1 MLIAGEWQ
9 VGDDGVT
16 RPTVRAH
23 VFGADGR
30 PVTDDFLIDSGADRT
45 VFSAALMS
53 RLRLPVRSAQPGFA
67 LSGIGGESAFVVVT
81 TVRELLRDDGGP
93 VRVRG
98 EFAGFIDQAAT
109 DLSVLGRDVLD
120 HFDVLISRRRN
131 EVWLLAP
138 RHGYRI
144 ESSG

>member
-16 RPTVRAH
+16 RPIVRAH

-45 VFSAALMS
+45 VFNTTLLA
-53 RLRLPVRSAQPGFA
+53 RLQLPARSAQPGLA
-67 LSGIGGESAFVVVT
+67 LSGIGGERAFVVVT
-81 TVRELLRDDGGP
+81 TVMAFPHDDGGP

-98 EFAGFIDQAAT
+98 EFAGFTDPIAT
-109 DLSVLGRDVLD
+109 DLSILGRDVLD
-120 HFDVLISRRRN
+120 HFDLLISRRHN
-131 EVWLLAP
+131 EILLLAP
-138 RHGYRI
+138 RHRYRI
-144 ESSG
+144 ESS

>member
-16 RPTVRAH
+16 RPIVRVK

-45 VFSAALMS
+45 VCSATLMAQ
-53 RLRLPVRSAQPGFA
+53 LRLPTTSAQPGLA
-67 LSGIGGESAFVVVT
+67 LSGIGGESTFVMVT
-81 TVRELLRDDGGP
+81 TVMEFLRDDGGP

-98 EFAGFIDQAAT
+98 EFAGFTDPTAT
-109 DLSVLGRDVLD
+109 DLSILGRDVLN
-120 HFDVLISRRRN
+120 HFDVLISRRRD
-131 EVWLLAP
+131 EIWLLAP
-138 RHGYRI
+138 RHRYRI
-144 ESSG
+144 ESL

>member
-9 VGDDGVT
+9 MGDDGVI
-16 RPTVRAH
+16 RPIVRVK

-45 VFSAALMS
+45 VLSATLMVQ
-53 RLRLPVRSAQPGFA
+53 LRLPTRSAQPGLA
-67 LSGIGGESAFVVVT
+67 PSGIGGESAFVVVT
-81 TVRELLRDDGGP
+81 TVLEFLREDGGP

-98 EFAGFIDQAAT
+98 EVAGFIDPTAT
-109 DLSVLGRDVLD
+109 DLSILGRDVLD

-131 EVWLLAP
+131 EIWLLAP

-144 ESSG
+144 ESR

>member
-45 VFSAALMS
+45 VLSAALMS
-53 RLRLPVRSAQPGFA
+53 RLRLPARSAQPGLA
-67 LSGIGGESAFVVVT
+67 LSGIGGESAFVMVT
-81 TVRELLRDDGGP
+81 TVLELLRDDGAP

-98 EFAGFIDQAAT
+98 EFAGFTDPTAT
-109 DLSVLGRDVLD
+109 DLSILGRDVLD

-131 EVWLLAP
+131 EIWLLAP

-144 ESSG
+144 ESS